1 MTTRERL
8 DRDTVVTHAIALAD
22 AEGLDA
28 VTIRGLAADLGVTAM
43 ALYWHFKNKD
53 ELLDGVAD
61 HLLRAVALPE
71 DDSADWAERLR
82 ATVAALVAALRPH
95 RALAPLIQPRVLVSD
110 AGLAL
115 VEHSLALLAAAGFT
129 PEEAAEL
136 SGHILAAAVTLVTA
150 EPGTG
155 GGVDDAA
162 VRAKRASLLSLA
174 PGRFPHVV
182 AAAEPLTWCANGDA
196 YYARGVDLLVAGVRG
211 LRA

>member
-1 MTTRERL
+1 VVSDKLSRA
-8 DRDTVVTHAIALAD
+8 TVAEHALKLAD
-22 AEGLDA
+22 TEGLDS
-28 VTIRGLAADLGVTAM
+28 VTTRRLAQELGVTPM